1 MTCGGP
7 RRCRA
12 GAARSRRFPG
22 RGGAVC
28 RQHNMPPALRER
40 AAHLVERGNAMPGRG
55 VAFLLT
61 CCSAYVQGT
70 VFASYYLVASGGRFC
85 RITM

>member
-1 MTCGGP
+1 
-7 RRCRA
+7 
-12 GAARSRRFPG
+12 
-22 RGGAVC
+22 
-28 RQHNMPPALRER
+28 
-40 AAHLVERGNAMPGRG
+40 

-85 RITM
+85 RITMWCRGAVVLSGPVFHGRLAWTAV